1 MKKTKL
7 SKLVALMLVV
17 VLAFT
22 ACGSKNNGKKNDTP
36 STEGTDESTNTND
49 TTKEDDTSSDDTAS
63 DDTATTTK
71 LKIAMVTDVG
81 GINDQSF
88 NQGAWEGLQRAEKDL
103 GVEVNYLESKT
114 EADYAANIETLVDQ
128 DNDLIVACGFLMADA
143 IKDAAETYPDQ
154 KFAIIDDDS
163 NANYSN
169 VSCLMFKQ
177 NEASYLVGVVA
188 AMMSQTGKVGF
199 VLGMSTPV
207 MNQFGYGYVAGVLD
221 TNPDATVEQ
230 YNANSFG
237 DAAAGKAATIQMYT
251 NGADVV
257 FQAAG
262 GTGNGVI
269 EAAKEQ
275 GKYAIG
281 VDKDQSYLAPENILT
296 SAMKRCDNAIYD
308 LIEKMTKGEEVSG
321 IQTYGM
327 ENGGVDIAPT
337 TDLLTDEV
345 LAKVKEVKEKI
356 LSGEIVVPNT
366 QEEFEA
372 KYGDVYTLD

>member
-22 ACGSKNNGKKNDTP
+22 ACSTKNNDKNETP
-36 STEGTDESTNTND
+36 STED
-49 TTKEDDTSSDDTAS
+49 TTDDSATADDTAS
-63 DDTATTTK
+63 DDAATTST

-88 NQGAWEGLQRAEKDL
+88 NQGAWAGLQRAKDEL
-103 GVEVNYLESKT
+103 GVEVSYLESAT
-114 EADYAANIETLVDQ
+114 EADYVSNIETLVDQ
-128 DNDLIVACGFLMADA
+128 GNDLIVACGFLMANTIA
-143 IKDAAETYPDQ
+143 EAAEAYPDQ
-154 KFAIIDDDS
+154 KFAIIDDS
-163 NANYSN
+163 TNAELPN

-188 AMMSQTGKVGF
+188 ALMSETNKVGF

-221 TNPDATVEQ
+221 TNPDATVEL

-237 DAAAGKAATIQMYT
+237 DAAAGKAAAVKMFT

-257 FQAAG
+257 YHAAG

-281 VDKDQSYLAPENILT
+281 VDMDQAYLAPENVIT

-308 LIEKMTKGEEVSG
+308 LVEKMTKGEE
-321 IQTYGM
+321 IQGVYTYGM

-337 TDLLTDEV
+337 QDLLSDEV
-345 LAKVKEVKEKI
+345 IAKVQEAKEKI
-356 LSGEIVVPNT
+356 LAGEIVVPDS
-366 QEEFEA
+366 QETFDA
-372 KYGDVYTLD
+372 KYGDIYNID

>member
-22 ACGSKNNGKKNDTP
+22 ACSSKNNGKNNETP
-36 STEGTDESTNTND
+36 STEGTDESTNTDD
-49 TTKEDDTSSDDTAS
+49 TTKEDDKTTDE
-63 DDTATTTK
+63 TATTSK
-71 LKIAMVTDVG
+71 FKVSMVTDVG

-88 NQGAWEGLQRAEKDL
+88 NQGAWEGLQRAKEEL
-103 GVEVNYLESKT
+103 GIEVGYLESKT
-114 EADYAANIETLVDQ
+114 EADYVSNIETLVDQ
-128 DNDLIVACGFLMADA
+128 GNDLIVACGFLMADT
-143 IKDAAETYPDQ
+143 IKDAAEAYPDQ
-154 KFAIIDDDS
+154 KFAIIDDSTNSDLP
-163 NANYSN
+163 N

-188 AMMSQTGKVGF
+188 AMMSETNKVGF

-221 TNPDATVEQ
+221 TNPEATVEQ
-230 YNANSFG
+230 YNANAFG
-237 DAAAGKAATIQMYT
+237 DAAAGKAAAIQMFT

-257 FQAAG
+257 FHAAG

-281 VDKDQSYLAPENILT
+281 VDIDQAYLAPDNVIT

-308 LIEKMTKGEEVSG
+308 LVEKMTKGEEVSG
-321 IQTYGM
+321 VQTYGLD
-327 ENGGVDIAPT
+327 NGGVDIAPT
-337 TDLLTDEV
+337 TSLLSQEV
-345 LAKVKEVKEKI
+345 IDKVNEVKEKI
-356 LSGEIVVPNT
+356 LSGEITVPET
-366 QEEFEA
+366 QEDFEA

>member
-22 ACGSKNNGKKNDTP
+22 ACGSKKDDKKDETP
-36 STEGTDESTNTND
+36 STEETADDSAKAD
-49 TTKEDDTSSDDTAS
+49 DSATT
-63 DDTATTTK
+63 DDTATDTTDDAAATSSFK
-71 LKIAMVTDVG
+71 VAMVTDVG

-88 NQGAWEGLQRAEKDL
+88 NQGAWEGLQRAKEEL
-103 GVEVNYLESKT
+103 GVEVGYLESAT
-114 EADYAANIETLVDQ
+114 EADYVSNIETLVDQ
-128 DNDLIVACGFLMADA
+128 GNDLIVACGFLMADT
-143 IKDAAETYPDQ
+143 IKEAAEAYPDQ
-154 KFAIIDDDS
+154 KFAIIDDS
-163 NANYSN
+163 TNADLPN

-188 AMMSQTGKVGF
+188 ALMSQTNKVGF

-221 TNPDATVEQ
+221 TNPEATVEQ
-230 YNANSFG
+230 YNANAFG
-237 DAAAGKAATIQMYT
+237 DAAAGKAAALQMYT

-257 FQAAG
+257 FHAAG

-281 VDKDQSYLAPENILT
+281 VDIDQAYLAPENVIT

-308 LIEKMTKGEEVSG
+308 LVAKMSKGEDASG
-321 IQTYGM
+321 VQTYGM
-327 ENGGVDIAPT
+327 DNGGVDIAPT
-337 TDLLTDEV
+337 TDLLSEEV
-345 LAKVKEVKEKI
+345 IAKVQEVKDKI
-356 LSGEIVVPNT
+356 LSGEIVVPET
-366 QEEFEA
+366 QEDFEA

>member
-22 ACGSKNNGKKNDTP
+22 ACGTKNNDKKNETP
-36 STEGTDESTNTND
+36 STEETKDD
-49 TTKEDDTSSDDTAS
+49 ATTDDTAT
-63 DDTATTTK
+63 DDTATTSK

-88 NQGAWEGLQRAEKDL
+88 NQGAWEGLQKAKADL
-103 GVEVNYLESKT
+103 GVEVMYLESAT
-114 EADYAANIETLVDQ
+114 EADYVSNIETLVDQ
-128 DNDLIVACGFLMADA
+128 GNDLIVACGFLMANS
-143 IKDAAETYPDQ
+143 IKDAAEAYPDQ
-154 KFAIIDDDS
+154 KFAIIDDS
-163 NANYSN
+163 TNADLPN

-188 AMMSQTGKVGF
+188 ALMSETNKVGF

-221 TNPDATVEQ
+221 TNPDATVEL
-230 YNANSFG
+230 YNANAFG
-237 DAAAGKAATIQMYT
+237 DAAAGKAAAVQMFT

-257 FQAAG
+257 FHAAG

-281 VDKDQSYLAPENILT
+281 VDIDQAYLAPENVIT

-308 LIEKMTKGEEVSG
+308 LVEKMTKGEAIQGV
-321 IQTYGM
+321 QTYGM
-327 ENGGVDIAPT
+327 DNGGVDIAPT
-337 TDLLTDEV
+337 IGLLPEEV
-345 LAKVKEVKEKI
+345 IAKVKEVKEKI
-356 LSGEIVVPNT
+356 LAGDIKVPET
-366 QEEFEA
+366 QEDFDA
-372 KYGDVYTLD
+372 KYGDVYNLD

>member
-22 ACGSKNNGKKNDTP
+22 ACSSKNNEKKDETP
-36 STEGTDESTNTND
+36 STEGTT
-49 TTKEDDTSSDDTAS
+49 DDSAS
-63 DDTATTTK
+63 DDKATK
-71 LKIAMVTDVG
+71 SLKVAMVTDVG
-81 GINDQSF
+81 GINDHSF
-88 NQGAWEGLQRAEKDL
+88 NQGAWAGLQKAKEDF
-103 GVEVNYLESKT
+103 GVEVSYLESST
-114 EADYAANIETLVDQ
+114 EADYVSNIETLVDQ
-128 DNDLIVACGFLMADA
+128 GNDLILACGFLMADT
-143 IKDAAETYPDQ
+143 IKEAAEAYPEQ
-154 KFAIIDDDS
+154 KFAIIDDSS
-163 NANYSN
+163 NAEYEN

-188 AMMSQTGKVGF
+188 ALMSETNKVGF

-221 TNPDATVEQ
+221 TNPDATVEL
-230 YNANSFG
+230 YNANAFG
-237 DAAAGKAATIQMYT
+237 DAAAGKAAAVQMFT

-257 FQAAG
+257 YHAAG

-281 VDKDQSYLAPENILT
+281 VDMDQAHLAPENVIT
-296 SAMKRCDNAIYD
+296 SAMKRSDNAIYD
-308 LIEKMTKGEEVSG
+308 LIEKMVNGEEVQG
-321 IQTYGM
+321 IYTYGM

-337 TDLLTDEV
+337 RDLLTEEV
-345 LAKVKEVKEKI
+345 IAKVQEAKDKI
-356 LSGEIVVPNT
+356 LAGEIVVPET
-366 QEEFEA
+366 QEQFEE

>member
-22 ACGSKNNGKKNDTP
+22 ACGSKNNSKN
-36 STEGTDESTNTND
+36 
-49 TTKEDDTSSDDTAS
+49 KETSST
-63 DDTATTTK
+63 

-88 NQGAWEGLQRAEKDL
+88 NQGAWEGLQRAKEEL
-103 GVEVNYLESKT
+103 GVDVSYLESQT
-114 EADYAANIETLVDQ
+114 EADYVSNIETLVDQ
-128 DNDLIVACGFLMADA
+128 GHDLIVACGFLMANTIA
-143 IKDAAETYPDQ
+143 EAAEAYPDQ
-154 KFAIIDDDS
+154 KFAIIDDS
-163 NANYSN
+163 TNADLPN

-188 AMMSQTGKVGF
+188 ALMSETNKVGF

-221 TNPDATVEQ
+221 TNPNATVEL

-237 DAAAGKAATIQMYT
+237 DAAAGKAAAVQMFT

-257 FQAAG
+257 YHAAG

-281 VDKDQSYLAPENILT
+281 VDIDQAYLAPENVIT

-308 LIEKMTKGEEVSG
+308 LVEKMTKGEEIQG
-321 IQTYGM
+321 IYTYGM
-327 ENGGVDIAPT
+327 DNGGVDIAPT
-337 TDLLTDEV
+337 QNLLSEDV
-345 LAKVKEVKEKI
+345 IAKVQEAKDKI
-356 LSGEIVVPNT
+356 LAGEIKVPET
-366 QEEFEA
+366 QEQFDE
-372 KYGDVYTLD
+372 KYGDIYNID

>member
-22 ACGSKNNGKKNDTP
+22 ACSSKNNGKNNETP
-36 STEGTDESTNTND
+36 SAEGTDESTNTDD
-49 TTKEDDTSSDDTAS
+49 TTKEDDKTSDE
-63 DDTATTTK
+63 TATTSK
-71 LKIAMVTDVG
+71 FKVSMVTDVG

-88 NQGAWEGLQRAEKDL
+88 NQGAWEGLQRAKEEL
-103 GVEVNYLESKT
+103 GIEVDYLESKT
-114 EADYAANIETLVDQ
+114 EADYVSNIETLVDQ
-128 DNDLIVACGFLMADA
+128 GNDLIVACGFLMADT
-143 IKDAAETYPDQ
+143 IKEAAEAYPDQ
-154 KFAIIDDDS
+154 KFAIIDDSTNSDLP
-163 NANYSN
+163 N

-188 AMMSQTGKVGF
+188 AMMSETNKVGF

-230 YNANSFG
+230 YNANAFG
-237 DAAAGKAATIQMYT
+237 DAAAGKAAAIQMFT

-257 FQAAG
+257 FHAAG

-281 VDKDQSYLAPENILT
+281 VDIDQAYLAPDNVIT

-308 LIEKMTKGEEVSG
+308 LVEKMTKGEEISG
-321 IQTYGM
+321 VQTYGLD
-327 ENGGVDIAPT
+327 NGGVDIAPT
-337 TDLLTDEV
+337 TGLLSQEV
-345 LAKVKEVKEKI
+345 IDKVNEVKEKI
-356 LSGEIVVPNT
+356 LSGEITVPET
-366 QEEFEA
+366 QEDFEA

>member
-22 ACGSKNNGKKNDTP
+22 ACGSKNNSKNNETP
-36 STEGTDESTNTND
+36 STED
-49 TTKEDDTSSDDTAS
+49 TTDDAAKTST
-63 DDTATTTK
+63 

-88 NQGAWEGLQRAEKDL
+88 NQGAWEGLQRAKNEL
-103 GVEVNYLESKT
+103 GVEISYLESAT
-114 EADYAANIETLVDQ
+114 EADYVSNIETLVDQ
-128 DNDLIVACGFLMADA
+128 GNNLIVACGFLMADS
-143 IKDAAETYPDQ
+143 IKEAAEAYPDQ
-154 KFAIIDDDS
+154 KFAIIDDS
-163 NANYSN
+163 TNADLPN

-188 AMMSQTGKVGF
+188 ALMSETNKVGF

-221 TNPDATVEQ
+221 TNPDATVEL
-230 YNANSFG
+230 YNVNAFG
-237 DAAAGKAATIQMYT
+237 DAAAGKAAAVQMFT

-257 FQAAG
+257 FHAAG
-262 GTGNGVI
+262 GSGNGVI

-281 VDKDQSYLAPENILT
+281 VDVDQAHLAPENIIT
-296 SAMKRCDNAIYD
+296 SAMKRSDNAIYN
-308 LIEKMTKGEEVSG
+308 LVEKISKGEETHG
-321 IQTYGM
+321 TYIYGM
-327 ENGGVDIAPT
+327 DNGGVDIAPT
-337 TDLLTDEV
+337 TDLLPEEV
-345 LAKVKEVKEKI
+345 IAKVQEVKEKI
-356 LSGEIVVPNT
+356 LAGEIVVPET
-366 QEEFEA
+366 QEQFDA
-372 KYGDVYTLD
+372 KYGDIYTLD

>member
-22 ACGSKNNGKKNDTP
+22 ACSSKNNNKKDETP
-36 STEGTDESTNTND
+36 STED
-49 TTKEDDTSSDDTAS
+49 TTDGAATTDDTTSEDTAS
-63 DDTATTTK
+63 DDTAATTK

-88 NQGAWEGLQRAEKDL
+88 NQGAWTGLQKAQKEL
-103 GVEVNYLESKT
+103 GVEVSYLESAT
-114 EADYAANIETLVDQ
+114 EADYVSNIETLVDQ
-128 DNDLIVACGFLMADA
+128 GHDLIVACGFLMADT
-143 IKDAAETYPDQ
+143 IKEAAEAYPDQ
-154 KFAIIDDDS
+154 KFAIIDDS
-163 NANYSN
+163 TNADLPN

-188 AMMSQTGKVGF
+188 ALMSETNKVGF

-221 TNPDATVEQ
+221 TNPDAKVEL
-230 YNANSFG
+230 YNANAFG
-237 DAAAGKAATIQMYT
+237 DAAAGKAAAVQMFT

-257 FQAAG
+257 FHAAG
-262 GTGNGVI
+262 ATGNGVI

-281 VDKDQSYLAPENILT
+281 VDIDQAYLAPENVIT

-308 LIEKMTKGEEVSG
+308 LVEKMTKGEEIQGV
-321 IQTYGM
+321 QTYGM
-327 ENGGVDIAPT
+327 DNGGVDIAPT
-337 TDLLTDEV
+337 QDLLPEEV
-345 LAKVKEVKEKI
+345 IAKVQEAKDKI
-356 LSGEIVVPNT
+356 LAGDIVVPET
-366 QEEFEA
+366 QEQFDA
-372 KYGDVYTLD
+372 KYGEVYTLD

>member
-22 ACGSKNNGKKNDTP
+22 ACSSKK
-36 STEGTDESTNTND
+36 TDDSK
-49 TTKEDDTSSDDTAS
+49 TTK
-63 DDTATTTK
+63 K
-71 LKIAMVTDVG
+71 LKVAMVTDVG

-88 NQGAWEGLQRAEKDL
+88 NQGAWEGLKRAEKDL
-103 GVEVNYLESKT
+103 GIEVKYLESAT
-114 EADYAANIETLVDQ
+114 EADYVSNVETLVDQ
-128 DNDLIVACGFLMADA
+128 GNDLIVACGFLMADT
-143 IKDAAETYPDQ
+143 IKEAAETYPEQ
-154 KFAIIDDDS
+154 KFAIIDDS
-163 NANYSN
+163 TNADYEN

-188 AMMSQTGKVGF
+188 AMMSETNKVGF

-207 MNQFGYGYVAGVLD
+207 MNQFGYGYAAGVLD

-230 YNANSFG
+230 YNANAFG
-237 DAAAGKAATIQMYT
+237 DPAAGKAAAIQMFT

-257 FQAAG
+257 FHAAG

-281 VDKDQSYLAPENILT
+281 VDIDQAYLAPENVIT

-308 LIEKMTKGEEVSG
+308 LVEKMSKGEAVSG
-321 IQTYGM
+321 VQTYGLD
-327 ENGGVDIAPT
+327 NGGVDIAPT
-337 TDLLTDEV
+337 TDLLPQEV
-345 LAKVKEVKEKI
+345 IDKVNEVKEKI
-356 LSGEIVVPNT
+356 LAGEIVVPET
-366 QEEFEA
+366 QADFEA
-372 KYGDVYTLD
+372 KYGDIYTLD